1 MDQPIRLESR
11 SERIRFIARYDRDG
25 SAHELGLDRISDA
38 LATDDGSIVWV
49 GLFEPDEP
57 LLFKMQVEFDLHPLA
72 VEDAHKAHQRS
83 KIERFGDTLFIVANT
98 AQMVDGAIQYGETHL
113 FLGRRFILGVRHG
126 GSLSYAAARER
137 CERNPEY
144 LMHGTSMALYTV
156 LDLIVDNFLPIVDHY
171 EGVLDGLEEDILS
184 SRYRR
189 DTVIRLYRL
198 RLDLTR
204 LRLAVASR
212 QVFALRQFF
221 GAGLLRQLVVPVVIV
236 GTVGVQNH
244 ARPCGPA
251 MHLAGEAP
259 HPAGGHVQH
268 RLGEFAGLVQPHPG
282 QVERLEFL
290 HVCRPVQ
297 RHEQHF
303 HFHHRA
309 VAQLAGEHAGDGRV
323 VLDRRVRPVFPG
335 LDRGRFQ
342 FGVRVADRGP
352 ARAAHP
358 FKRFLLPRPADHL
371 HAARHRLAGADGAA
385 QPAHESVRPME
396 LARGRLGLVVNRHQ
410 KVMVISPGACSG
422 LFSSSP

>member
-11 SERIRFIARYDRDG
+11 SERIRFIARYDRAG
-25 SAHELGLDRISDA
+25 RAHELALDRISDA
-38 LATDDGSIVWV
+38 LATADGSIVWV

-198 RLDLTR
+198 RQDLTR
-204 LRLAVASR
+204 LRLAVAPLEDILNTLMEFHGDLVKDDVR
-212 QVFALRQFF
+212 VYLRDVHDHVVRLKESVDTMRDNIGSAMTTNLSLVTVSQ
-221 GAGLLRQLVVPVVIV
+221 GDTMKRLAGWAGLLAVPTLIT
-236 GTVGVQNH
+236 GWYGMNFAH
-244 ARPCGPA
+244 MPELGW
-251 MHLAGEAP
+251 
-259 HPAGGHVQH
+259 AGGYPLIIALTATVCVMLY
-268 RLGEFAGLVQPHPG
+268 RGLKKAGWL
-282 QVERLEFL
+282 
-290 HVCRPVQ
+290 
-297 RHEQHF
+297 
-303 HFHHRA
+303 
-309 VAQLAGEHAGDGRV
+309 
-323 VLDRRVRPVFPG
+323 
-335 LDRGRFQ
+335 
-342 FGVRVADRGP
+342 
-352 ARAAHP
+352 
-358 FKRFLLPRPADHL
+358 
-371 HAARHRLAGADGAA
+371 
-385 QPAHESVRPME
+385 
-396 LARGRLGLVVNRHQ
+396 
-410 KVMVISPGACSG
+410 
-422 LFSSSP
+422 